1 MSGEVALD
9 QLAQFIFHSAS
20 AEFSSTIRATNCF
33 VNLNMG
39 EGGGVPANISNENS
53 FYFYPGFCILKKNH
67 RMLEILSLFDSFSS
81 SRIIHVERISCD
93 DTDVFI

>member
-39 EGGGVPANISNENS
+39 EGEGRGQEAANISSENS
-53 FYFYPGFCILKKNH
+53 FYFYPGFCILEKKSSVCW
-67 RMLEILSLFDSFSS
+67 EILCLFDIFSS
-81 SRIIHVERISCD
+81 YRIIRVATRNQL
-93 DTDVFI
+93 

>member
-39 EGGGVPANISNENS
+39 EGEGRGQEAANISSENS
-53 FYFYPGFCILKKNH
+53 FYFYPGFCILEKNPVFAGKYYVY
-67 RMLEILSLFDSFSS
+67 LTFS
-81 SRIIHVERISCD
+81 RVIE
-93 DTDVFI
+93 